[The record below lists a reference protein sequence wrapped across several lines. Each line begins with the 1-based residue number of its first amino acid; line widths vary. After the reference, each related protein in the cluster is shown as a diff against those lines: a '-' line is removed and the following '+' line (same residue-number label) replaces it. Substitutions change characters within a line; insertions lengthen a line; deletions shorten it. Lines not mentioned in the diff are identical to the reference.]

1 MMHWMWKKS
10 MKLHQNQQDFE
21 ELIELTAQWR
31 HIPSNAVRKDYFIT
45 LLLKN
50 LADSEFVDS
59 VVFKGGTSLSKCYP
73 GSIERF
79 SEDIDLTYIPEAGL
93 SIKQINKALKAAE
106 KLIIG
111 DGKSE
116 VVIEERNDRNKS
128 SYVWFTDEYRNLERI
143 KLEIGSSV
151 RPHPYERKTTKSYIQ
166 EFLESIGETDA
177 IAEYE
182 LKEVTVNVL
191 NVERTF
197 IDKVMSVKR
206 HAFSGTLTSKVRHI
220 YDVVRLYQLPAIQQF
235 LQNKEELMSIVRM
248 TKETDVH
255 YLEKRKISVQFD
267 PTAAYDFQSWKERFS
282 RDTRKSYELLH
293 TSLLYSDT
301 PQNWDEALAVFE
313 QIGELL
319 QEIGE

>member
-1 MMHWMWKKS
+1 M
-10 MKLHQNQQDFE
+10 
-21 ELIELTAQWR
+21 
-31 HIPSNAVRKDYFIT
+31 
-45 LLLKN
+45 
-50 LADSEFVDS
+50 
-59 VVFKGGTSLSKCYP
+59 
-73 GSIERF
+73 
-79 SEDIDLTYIPEAGL
+79 
-93 SIKQINKALKAAE
+93 
-106 KLIIG
+106 
-111 DGKSE
+111 
-116 VVIEERNDRNKS
+116 
-128 SYVWFTDEYRNLERI
+128 
-143 KLEIGSSV
+143 
-151 RPHPYERKTTKSYIQ
+151 KSYIQ

-182 LKEVTVNVL
+182 LKEVAVNVL

-206 HAFSGTLTSKVRHI
+206 HAFSGTLSSKVRHI

-282 RDTRKSYELLH
+282 RDTRKSFVLLH

-319 QEIGE
+319 QEIGK

>member
-1 MMHWMWKKS
+1 M
-10 MKLHQNQQDFE
+10 
-21 ELIELTAQWR
+21 TAQWI
-31 HIPSNAVRKDYFIT
+31 HIPSDAVRKDYFIT

-50 LADSEFVDS
+50 LSDSEFVDCI
-59 VVFKGGTSLSKCYP
+59 VFKGGTSLSKCYP

-93 SIKQINKALKAAE
+93 STKQINKALKAAE
-106 KLIIG
+106 KVIIG
-111 DGKSE
+111 RGKSE
-116 VVIEERNDRNKS
+116 LVIDERKDWNKS
-128 SYVWFTDEYRNLERI
+128 SYVWFTDEFRNLERI

-151 RPHPYERKTTKSYIQ
+151 RPHPYERKTMKSSIQ

-177 IAEYE
+177 IDEYE

-191 NVERTF
+191 DVERTF

-206 HAFSGTLTSKVRHI
+206 HALSGTLSSKARHI
-220 YDVVRLYQLPAIQQF
+220 YDVVRLYQLPEMQQF
-235 LQNKEELMSIVRM
+235 LQNKVALKSIVRI
-248 TKETDVH
+248 TKETDAP
-255 YLEKRKISVQFD
+255 YLEKRKISDQFD
-267 PTAAYDFQSWKERFS
+267 PTAAYDFQSWKVHFS
-282 RDTRKSYELLH
+282 KDTRKSYELLH

-301 PQNWDEALAVFE
+301 PQNWDEALAFFE